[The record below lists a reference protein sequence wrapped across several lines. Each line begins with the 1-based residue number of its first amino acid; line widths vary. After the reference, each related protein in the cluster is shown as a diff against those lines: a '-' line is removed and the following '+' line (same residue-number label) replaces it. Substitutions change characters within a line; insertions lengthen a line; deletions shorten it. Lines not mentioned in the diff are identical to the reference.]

1 MDYKIMLKTIM
12 DSDNDIRFTLVS
24 DMYGNVVTCKHREG
38 EGNFLTEKETKDAI
52 QYSAEAWRIR
62 KEHAAK
68 IGKGK
73 YALVQYEKISRITMP
88 LSDDRLLLV
97 TIDNHKNPLKRIE
110 LILNQV
116 SHPKNVE

>member
-1 MDYKIMLKTIM
+1 MLKTIM
-12 DSDNDIRFTLVS
+12 DSDPDIRFSLVS

-62 KEHAAK
+62 REHAAK

-73 YALVQYEKISRITMP
+73 YALVEYEKISRITMP

-97 TIDNHKNPLKRIE
+97 TIDNNQNPLKRIE

-116 SHPKNVE
+116 SHPKNIE

>member
-1 MDYKIMLKTIM
+1 MLKTIM
-12 DSDNDIRFTLVS
+12 DSDPDIRFSLVS
-24 DMYGNVVTCKHREG
+24 DMYGNVVTCNHREG

-52 QYSAEAWRIR
+52 QYSADAWRIR

-110 LILNQV
+110 LILKQV